1 MRVSHIPHFIYL
13 TMMAFLTVEV
23 IYFFSISGEFNL
35 LYLYLSSIL
44 AFGIPLLVIKYIAI
58 ELKPIFRMYL
68 IITGIFLPISVIN
81 YIYDPS
87 IGRYA
92 TSLDID
98 LVDTIVI
105 IKCLF
110 IHCVITSGIGLSL
123 ISLTNKKNY
132 QRAPFSISKKNLP
145 VEQMFWLTFLCLAL
159 SMADNFLFGGSLVGG
174 GMQERGNTSLQA
186 IASLFDP
193 AFALL
198 IYCFIA
204 ATVNL
209 KKFLPSIAFL
219 LATYCILAMIG
230 GSKEGLLRVFYIAA
244 ALLLTLSPNYFISK
258 RRILIWAPTFLI
270 AGVSIAVLGHFA
282 RAYSTIGEL
291 SLSYGGGGD
300 SIEIMAQFLMSRL
313 GGMDDF
319 ILIMAQPNID
329 HTGMYNFQNMIGS
342 YFNFI
347 LPGNP
352 FDTLPLT
359 QYIGHYY
366 RGIPLSDIY
375 FYYSSQ
381 EITLSATIYL
391 LSGKWYFFIFLPFYL
406 IFFSLIVRF
415 IFYTPRLRYLCP
427 IFVFNMVYLSRSLS
441 LDDSLFNFTLGILI
455 SILLFEFALIMK
467 RLKF

>member
-1 MRVSHIPHFIYL
+1 MRISHIPHFIYL
-13 TMMAFLTVEV
+13 TMMIFMTFEV
-23 IYFFSISGEFNL
+23 VYFFSISGEFSL
-35 LYLYLSSIL
+35 FYLYFSSIL
-44 AFGIPLLVIKYIAI
+44 AFGIPLLLLKYIDTD
-58 ELKPIFRMYL
+58 LRPIFRMYL

-92 TSLDID
+92 ASIDIN
-98 LVDTIVI
+98 LVDPIVI

-110 IHCVITSGIGLSL
+110 IHCVVTSGIGISL
-123 ISLTNKKNY
+123 IPLANKRNY
-132 QRAPFSISKKNLP
+132 RRSPFSISEKYFPIK
-145 VEQMFWLTFLCLAL
+145 QMFWITLFCLAL
-159 SMADNFLFGGSLVGG
+159 SFLDNFLYGSSLVGG
-174 GMQERGNTSLQA
+174 GLQDRGNASILA
-186 IASLFDP
+186 ITSLFDP
-193 AFALL
+193 VFPLL
-198 IYCFIA
+198 IYCYIA
-204 ATVNL
+204 AIGNL

-219 LATYCILAMIG
+219 LAIYCIVAMTG
-230 GSKEGLLRVFYIAA
+230 GSKEGLLRVFYVAA
-244 ALLLTLSPNYFISK
+244 ALMLILSPQYFIPK
-258 RRILIWAPTFLI
+258 TRILIWAPIFLI
-270 AGVSIAVLGHFA
+270 SGVSIAVLGHFA
-282 RAYSTIGEL
+282 RTYASIGEF
-291 SLSYGGGGD
+291 SLNYGGGGD
-300 SIEIMAQFLMSRL
+300 SIEFMAKFLMSRL

-342 YFNFI
+342 YINFI

-359 QYIGHYY
+359 QYVPHYY
-366 RGIPLSDIY
+366 RGVPLSDIY

-381 EITLSATIYL
+381 EITLPATIYL

-406 IFFSLIVRF
+406 IFFSLIARF

-441 LDDSLFNFTLGILI
+441 LDDSLFIFTLGFLI
-455 SILLFEFALIMK
+455 SILLFEFALFLK